1 MTKPILLL
9 RLSYWI
15 AAIADFVIAI
25 LTWIPERMGVTEIT
39 YSMGLASVIAFSW
52 GVLLLIANRKP
63 IERKWILIP
72 TILVVTLI
80 TIVRTSFSLEGAINF
95 NLALLIFA
103 ILLIILMTYSYYYAS
118 KCTTSSLY
126 NKNIANK

>member
-25 LTWIPERMGVTEIT
+25 LVWMPERMGVTEVV
-39 YSMGLASVIAFSW
+39 YPMGLASVIALSW
-52 GVLLLIANRKP
+52 GVLLLIADRKP

-72 TILVVTLI
+72 TILVIALI
-80 TIVRTSFSLEGAINF
+80 TIVRTGFSLEGFIEF
-95 NLALLIFA
+95 NLALLVFA
-103 ILLIILMTYSYYYAS
+103 IALIILMTYSYYYARKINGVS
-118 KCTTSSLY
+118 HS
-126 NKNIANK
+126 